1 MGETGIIKV
10 LFQGEF
16 SRFKNLS
23 EEAKANLARNYQESI
38 EAKNSRTFKKSR
50 GIE

>member
-1 MGETGIIKV
+1 MGETGVVKV

-16 SRFKNLS
+16 SRFCNLS
-23 EEAKANLARNYQESI
+23 EEAKANLARNHQEAI
-38 EAKNSRTFKKSR
+38 EAKNKRPFKKSR